1 MSLDGPSR
9 RIVVEPLE
17 DPVRREPPERA
28 PVRAP
33 DPEPRVPERE
43 KEPVR

>member
-17 DPVRREPPERA
+17 DPVRRDDSPERE
-28 PVRAP
+28 PVRE
-33 DPEPRVPERE
+33 PEPRVPERE
-43 KEPVR
+43 KEPAR